1 MAASV
6 TRPFGPDH
14 APALRGSHGGGAKS
28 YGPPM
33 DQRIEDLPP
42 PTLVQTEAEFGRLL
56 DAIDGDDAIAVDT
69 EADSFFSYRDK
80 VCLIQV
86 TAGGEDWLV
95 DPFADLDLGR
105 FAPVFEDPDTV
116 KIFHDAEYDVL
127 ILGREYGFRFEALFD
142 TRVAAAVLGSQ
153 TPGLASVLEGEF
165 GVRLDKSQQRSNWAQ
180 RPLSSKQIAYA
191 RLDTRFLLPL
201 MDRQRA
207 ALEERGRM
215 MIVDSECRRLE
226 SLEAPPA
233 ESNPDDFVK
242 IKGARTLDPMGASA
256 LRELFIMRDKLA
268 EKHDSPPFRILG
280 NKSLIQLA
288 ERRPRSERELL
299 RVEGITSRVLTRLGD
314 RLERALDRAERNGP
328 IERLAATPRRGEQVD
343 LDELG
348 VELHERLK
356 RLRRDV
362 STERQIESSYLLHRS
377 TLQHLAAAAP
387 ADREA
392 VEALELLEPWQ
403 LEWFADEIVEV
414 VRRFKD
420 DASRGVIPARRRGR
434 RRGGRGRR

>member
-1 MAASV
+1 
-6 TRPFGPDH
+6 
-14 APALRGSHGGGAKS
+14 
-28 YGPPM
+28 M

-42 PTLVQTEAEFGRLL
+42 PTLVQTEAELSRLL
-56 DAIDGDDAIAVDT
+56 EAVDGDEAIAVDT

-95 DPFADLDLGR
+95 DPFAELDLGR
-105 FAPVFEDPDTV
+105 FASVFEDPGTV

-127 ILGREYGFRFEALFD
+127 ILGREYGFRFEGLFD

-180 RPLSSKQIAYA
+180 RPLSPKQIAYA
-191 RLDTRFLLPL
+191 RLDTRFLIPL
-201 MDRQRA
+201 MESQRRT
-207 ALEERGRM
+207 LDQHGTM
-215 MIVDSECRRLE
+215 MIVESECRRLE
-226 SLEAPPA
+226 ALEAPPA

-242 IKGARTLDPMGASA
+242 IKGARTLDPVGASA

-268 EKHDSPPFRILG
+268 EKHDTPPFRILG
-280 NKSLIQLA
+280 NKSLLQLA
-288 ERRPRSERELL
+288 ERRPRSEKDLL
-299 RVEGITSRVLTRLGD
+299 RIEGITSRVLTRLGD
-314 RLERALDRAERNGP
+314 RLQRALDRAERNGP
-328 IERLAATPRRGEQVD
+328 LERLPATPRRGEHIE
-343 LDELG
+343 LDELA

-377 TLQHLAAAAP
+377 TLQRLAAAAP
-387 ADREA
+387 ADRGA
-392 VEALELLEPWQ
+392 IEALGVLEPWQ
-403 LEWFADEIVEV
+403 MEWFADDIVEV

-420 DASRGVIPARRRGR
+420 DAARGVIPARRRGR
-434 RRGGRGRR
+434 RRGGRGRRG

>member
-1 MAASV
+1 
-6 TRPFGPDH
+6 
-14 APALRGSHGGGAKS
+14 
-28 YGPPM
+28 M

-42 PTLVQTEAEFGRLL
+42 PTLVQTEAELSRLL
-56 DAIDGDDAIAVDT
+56 EAVDGEDAIAVDT

-80 VCLIQV
+80 VCLLQV

-95 DPFADLDLGR
+95 DPFAELDLGR
-105 FAPVFEDPDTV
+105 FASVFEDPGKV

-127 ILGREYGFRFEALFD
+127 ILGREYGFRFKGLFD

-153 TPGLASVLEGEF
+153 TPGLASVLEKEF

-180 RPLSSKQIAYA
+180 RPLSPKQIAYA
-191 RLDTRFLLPL
+191 RLDTRFLIPL
-201 MDRQRA
+201 MVSQRK
-207 ALEERGRM
+207 ALEQYGTM

-226 SLEAPPA
+226 ALEAPPA

-242 IKGARTLDPMGASA
+242 IKGARTLDPAGASA

-268 EKHDSPPFRILG
+268 EKHDTPPFRILG
-280 NKSLIQLA
+280 NKSLLQLA
-288 ERRPRSERELL
+288 ERRPRSEREFL
-299 RVEGITSRVLTRLGD
+299 RIEGITSRVLTRLGD
-314 RLERALDRAERNGP
+314 RLRRALDRAARNGP
-328 IERLAATPRRGEQVD
+328 LERLPATPRRGEHVE
-343 LDELG
+343 LDELA

-377 TLQHLAAAAP
+377 ALQRLAAAAP
-387 ADREA
+387 ADRGA
-392 VEALELLEPWQ
+392 VEALGVLEPWQ
-403 LEWFADEIVEV
+403 LEWFAADIVEV

-420 DASRGVIPARRRGR
+420 DAARGVIPARRRGR
-434 RRGGRGRR
+434 RRGGRSRR

>member
-1 MAASV
+1 ME
-6 TRPFGPDH
+6 
-14 APALRGSHGGGAKS
+14 
-28 YGPPM
+28 
-33 DQRIEDLPP
+33 QRIEDLPP
-42 PTLVQTEAEFGRLL
+42 PTLVETEAELGRLL
-56 DAIDGDDAIAVDT
+56 EAVDGDDAIAVDT

-95 DPFADLDLGR
+95 DPFAELDLGR
-105 FAPVFEDPDTV
+105 FASVFEDPGTV

-127 ILGREYGFRFEALFD
+127 ILNREYGFRFEGLFD

-180 RPLSSKQIAYA
+180 RPLSPKQIAYA
-191 RLDTRFLLPL
+191 RLDTRFLIPL
-201 MDRQRA
+201 MESQRRV
-207 ALEERGRM
+207 LEQHGTM
-215 MIVDSECRRLE
+215 MIVESECRRLE
-226 SLEAPPA
+226 ALEAPPA

-242 IKGARTLDPMGASA
+242 IKGARTLDPAGASA
-256 LRELFIMRDKLA
+256 LRELYVMRDKLA
-268 EKHDSPPFRILG
+268 EKHDTPPFRILG
-280 NKSLIQLA
+280 NKSLLQLA
-288 ERRPRSERELL
+288 ERRPRSEREQL

-314 RLERALDRAERNGP
+314 RLQRALDRAERNGP
-328 IERLAATPRRGEQVD
+328 IERLPATPRRGEHIE
-343 LDELG
+343 LDELA

-377 TLQHLAAAAP
+377 TLHRLAAAAP
-387 ADREA
+387 TDLGAID
-392 VEALELLEPWQ
+392 ELGVLEPWQ
-403 LEWFADEIVEV
+403 MEWFAADIVEV
-414 VRRFKD
+414 VLRFKD
-420 DASRGVIPARRRGR
+420 DAARGVIPARRRGR